1 MSVLSVWDDAKSRFV
16 PQEVSITPPTSS
28 FASRVAASAL
38 AVAKPVYTTSTGKVA
53 LCNATELSVR
63 KAFAGLTVTSAA
75 ADGDSVD
82 VAYSG
87 QTSTGHSGLSVGKAY
102 WLCGANVVSETDLQ
116 AWIDAQAS
124 DTPYRQLGSLSP
136 QQTSART
143 RRRRC
148 CRKRNGLS
156 VKRRNAQRSAGG
168 GREPMIL
175 NRRGLKLMALAL
187 MTGSASR
194 WFVC

>member
-38 AVAKPVYTTSTGKVA
+38 AVAKPVYTTSAGKVA

-124 DTPYRQLGSLSP
+124 DTPYRQLGTAVSATEL
-136 QQTSART
+136 QLLVGDVQTT
-143 RRRRC
+143 
-148 CRKRNGLS
+148 
-156 VKRRNAQRSAGG
+156 
-168 GREPMIL
+168 
-175 NRRGLKLMALAL
+175 
-187 MTGSASR
+187 
-194 WFVC
+194 

>member
-1 MSVLSVWDDAKSRFV
+1 MGAKGPELVQSFVWLLTGVSGTMASPNGRRSSHVSVVSVGR
-16 PQEVSITPPTSS
+16 
-28 FASRVAASAL
+28 RVAASAL
-38 AVAKPVYTTSTGKVA
+38 AVAKPVYTTSAGKVA

-124 DTPYRQLGSLSP
+124 DTPYRQLGTAVSATEL
-136 QQTSART
+136 QLLVGDVQTT
-143 RRRRC
+143 
-148 CRKRNGLS
+148 
-156 VKRRNAQRSAGG
+156 
-168 GREPMIL
+168 
-175 NRRGLKLMALAL
+175 
-187 MTGSASR
+187 
-194 WFVC
+194 

>member
-1 MSVLSVWDDAKSRFV
+1 MGAKGPELVQPFVWVLTGVSGTMASPEREEVHPCPCCQCGTTQRVVLSLK
-16 PQEVSITPPTSS
+16 EVSITPPTSS

-38 AVAKPVYTTSTGKVA
+38 AVAKPVYTTSAGKVA

-124 DTPYRQLGSLSP
+124 DTPYRQLGTAVSATEL
-136 QQTSART
+136 QLLVGDVQTT
-143 RRRRC
+143 
-148 CRKRNGLS
+148 
-156 VKRRNAQRSAGG
+156 
-168 GREPMIL
+168 
-175 NRRGLKLMALAL
+175 
-187 MTGSASR
+187 
-194 WFVC
+194 